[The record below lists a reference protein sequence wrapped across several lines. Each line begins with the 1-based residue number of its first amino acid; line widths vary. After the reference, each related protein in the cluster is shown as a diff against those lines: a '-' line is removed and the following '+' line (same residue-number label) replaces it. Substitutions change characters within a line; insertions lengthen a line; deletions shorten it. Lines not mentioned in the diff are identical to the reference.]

1 MFGFFDLANPYFFKT
16 AAELAGLPI
25 HGPGH
30 RPDWPLGLTDCVL
43 PAFGPFSWG
52 EAPKSLVPR
61 DFI

>member
-30 RPDWPLGLTDCVL
+30 RPDWPLGLTDYVFYQL
-43 PAFGPFSWG
+43 LGHFPG
-52 EAPKSLVPR
+52 ERRPSR
-61 DFI
+61 